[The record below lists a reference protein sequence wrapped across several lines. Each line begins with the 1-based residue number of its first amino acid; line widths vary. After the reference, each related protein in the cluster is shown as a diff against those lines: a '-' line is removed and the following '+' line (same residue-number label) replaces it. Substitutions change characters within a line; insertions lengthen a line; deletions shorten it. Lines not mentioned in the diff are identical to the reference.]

1 MSCSKGGEVSL
12 YIDIGGQER
21 AGPSSCFQDVV
32 IGPIVFV
39 VFFSLLYIRVRNIL
53 ETLPL
58 GGSLVSLTGGLD
70 RLQVATIFALL
81 LQSIVLLFLGTS
93 DFIYHVLQVVTWI
106 GNLVIVVMEMQR
118 GLQRGSEVKL
128 LWIVNFLMQA
138 VRFRVAV
145 LYYTFME
152 PDSPASQGER
162 ASADTVSF
170 IFSTILLAE
179 GLMERPRIKS
189 AASVSY
195 GKMEGAQEGDEK
207 LDAAKTKGEGAASWG
222 SRIMF
227 GWMTPLLKEGSK
239 QQLTDSD
246 LHPLLHGDTSQE
258 AGRKLLEAWQEECRI
273 RPDDP
278 SLFQALKRVWLHDFI
293 ICGFFKLINDT
304 VVFIGP
310 LLLQSLVRFV
320 ESGGDGTQRSS
331 AVDGAILAIGIF
343 LAKTVESMAVNQYF
357 HYGYRIGGQVRAA
370 MTMLVYRKAFLLSSK
385 GYQNFKIG
393 EMVSLMSV
401 DAQRL
406 CSSAPYLH
414 LFWSAPLQLTVATIL
429 LYNLLGASVFG
440 GLMIMIVM
448 IPLSTYIAKKRAG
461 LNRTIMK
468 IKDERSN
475 CMDEVLQGI
484 RVIKYFAWEQSFT
497 KKVQEVRNRE
507 VDLIWKNSLWAI
519 FSTFL
524 WAGSPMLVALISF
537 TFYSLSGNELRP
549 NIAFTALALFNV
561 LRFPLNTLPM
571 IINIVVESQVALG
584 RLTNYLLA
592 DEVDKK
598 YYINCKEGED
608 DPQSLNFSRK
618 EEEVVSEV
626 PIVIQD
632 GRFSWSNAPTAKQE
646 DAAKATTFLSKLLQ
660 IFKGVPKMRKGAELG
675 TYNCVLRDIDLEV
688 RKGELCMVAGKVGC
702 GKTSLL
708 CAILGEMK
716 KESGSVSLSGRI
728 AYAAQQP
735 WIKNATV
742 RDNILFGSEY
752 DEEKYGAV
760 IEVCALLQDFEV
772 LPAGDQTEIGEKG
785 INLSGGQKARISLAR
800 AVYQDAD
807 VYLLDDPLSAVDVH
821 VSKHLFEECVKTYLK
836 GKTIIL
842 VTHQIQYLPGADK
855 VLYLDSNRIVAQG
868 TFASISEAHPHLIDT
883 SHGPSM
889 SRNNSQDDLS
899 KTADLK
905 SASSDKL
912 PNGTDGTN
920 GEKKA
925 RVLKSQSSTGLDSKQ
940 TITKE
945 ARKSGTVPLAVWT
958 SYARSMGLHIA
969 GSVIL
974 AYVISQLIQSAN
986 DFWLTVWSSAYL
998 AHDQAA
1004 ELQTE
1009 QTTPAP
1015 VNTGF
1020 YLGIYALITLISLG
1034 SVTVRSGF
1042 VAIGALRASVKLH
1055 NGMLE
1060 RVLRA
1065 PTRFFDT
1072 TPTGR
1077 VLNRFTSDMY
1087 TLDNEMRET
1096 LSMMLMCLVR
1106 VIQVS
1111 LVIIYVTPTFLP
1123 IVIPLSYVYYRVQ
1136 EFYRNSSRE
1145 LKRLESVAKS
1155 PIFAQFSE
1163 TLNGLSTIRSF
1174 GSQHNFVHNSQQL
1187 NDCFSRAYFGNN
1199 ASNRWLAVR
1208 LEFIGN
1214 IAIGCASLFA
1224 VLQNASD
1231 PAAAGLVG
1239 LSITYA
1245 LEVTGTLNWSIR
1257 TFTQLESYMVA
1268 AERVEEYTT
1277 METEAPAIVDSYRT
1291 ADSWPSE
1298 GKLSFDN
1305 VKLRYREGLEPA
1317 LKGITFATEAGE
1329 KVGIVGRTGAGKST
1343 LAVALF
1349 RMVEIFE
1356 GTILLDGV
1364 DISKIGLDDLR
1375 KNVSIIPQDPVLFTG
1390 TIRSNLDPFSE
1401 YSDSSVDDALS
1412 KVHMLD
1418 YVRSNGGLLH
1428 VVQEGGKNLSVG
1440 QRQLLCMARA
1450 LLRNAKVIVMDEAT
1464 ASVDMQTDSF
1474 IQETIREQFKHS
1486 TVLTIAHR
1494 LDTIKTCDRV
1504 MVLGEGRVLEMGH
1517 PSTLQ
1522 KDTTSIFYKMT
1533 SDSAAAA
1540 EMLS

>member
-1 MSCSKGGEVSL
+1 
-12 YIDIGGQER
+12 
-21 AGPSSCFQDVV
+21 
-32 IGPIVFV
+32 
-39 VFFSLLYIRVRNIL
+39 
-53 ETLPL
+53 
-58 GGSLVSLTGGLD
+58 
-70 RLQVATIFALL
+70 
-81 LQSIVLLFLGTS
+81 
-93 DFIYHVLQVVTWI
+93 
-106 GNLVIVVMEMQR
+106 MEMQR

-207 LDAAKTKGEGAASWG
+207 LDAAKTKGE
-222 SRIMF
+222 
-227 GWMTPLLKEGSK
+227 
-239 QQLTDSD
+239 
-246 LHPLLHGDTSQE
+246 
-258 AGRKLLEAWQEECRI
+258 
-273 RPDDP
+273 
-278 SLFQALKRVWLHDFI
+278 ALKRVWLHDFI

-598 YYINCKEGED
+598 
-608 DPQSLNFSRK
+608 K

-708 CAILGEMK
+708 CAILGEMRR
-716 KESGSVSLSGRI
+716 SRGACL
-728 AYAAQQP
+728 YLP

>member
-1 MSCSKGGEVSL
+1 MSCGEGEVSL

-32 IGPIVFV
+32 IGPIVSV
-39 VFFSLLYIRVRNIL
+39 VFFAFLYIRVRSLL
-53 ETLPL
+53 EKSPL
-58 GGSLVSLTGGLD
+58 AGSIISLTGWLD
-70 RLQVATIFALL
+70 RLQVLTVLALL
-81 LQSIVLLFLGTS
+81 LQSIVLLFLGPS
-93 DFIYHVLQVVTWI
+93 DFVYHVLQVVTWV
-106 GNLVIVVMEMQR
+106 GNLAIVIMEIQR

-128 LWIVNFLMQA
+128 LWILNFLMQA

-152 PDSPASQGER
+152 PDSPASQRER

-170 IFSTILLAE
+170 VFSTVLLCQ
-179 GLMERPRIKS
+179 GLMERPHIKS
-189 AASVSY
+189 SATVSY
-195 GKMEGAQEGDEK
+195 GKMEGEGETDVRAEGSK
-207 LDAAKTKGEGAASWG
+207 AKGEGAASWG

-246 LHPLLHGDTSQE
+246 LYPLLHGDTSEE

-278 SLFQALKRVWLHDFI
+278 SLFSALRRVWLHDFI
-293 ICGFFKLINDT
+293 ICGCFKLINDT

-320 ESGGDGTQRSS
+320 ENGGDGTQKSS

-370 MTMLVYRKAFLLSSK
+370 ITMLVYRKAFLLSSK

-406 CSSAPYLH
+406 CTSAPYLH

-429 LYNLLGASVFG
+429 LYNLLGVSVFG

-507 VDLIWKNSLWAI
+507 IDLIWKNSMWAI

-524 WAGSPMLVALISF
+524 WAGSPMLVALITF

-571 IINIVVESQVALG
+571 IINIIVESQVALG

-598 YYINCKEGED
+598 YYLNAKEGLD
-608 DPQSLNFSRK
+608 DPQSLYFSRK
-618 EEEVVSEV
+618 EEDQLAES

-632 GRFSWSNAPTAKQE
+632 GRFSWSNTPTAKQE
-646 DAAKATTFLSKLLQ
+646 DKKASNFLSKLLQ
-660 IFKGVPKMRKGAELG
+660 IFKGVPKMRKGDELT

-688 RKGELCMVAGKVGC
+688 KKGELCMVAGKVGC

-821 VSKHLFEECVKTYLK
+821 VSKHLFEECIKRYLR

-855 VLYLDSNRIVAQG
+855 VLYLDGSRIVAQG

-883 SHGPSM
+883 SHSSSM

-899 KTADLK
+899 KGGELK
-905 SASSDKL
+905 SSSSTDKL
-912 PNGTDGTN
+912 TNGTN

-925 RVLKSQSSTGLDSKQ
+925 RVLKSQSSTGLDSK

-958 SYARSMGLHIA
+958 SYARSMGVHIA
-969 GSVIL
+969 ASVIL
-974 AYVISQLIQSAN
+974 AYVLSQLIQSAN

-998 AHDQAA
+998 AHDQAS
-1004 ELQTE
+1004 ELQLVG
-1009 QTTPAP
+1009 TTPAP

-1020 YLGIYALITLISLG
+1020 YLGIYAIITLVSLG

-1042 VAIGALRASVKLH
+1042 VAVGALRAAVKLH

-1060 RVLRA
+1060 QVLRA

-1096 LSMMLMCLVR
+1096 LSMMLMCVVR
-1106 VIQVS
+1106 VVQVS

-1136 EFYRNSSRE
+1136 QFYRNSSRE

-1174 GSQHNFVHNSQQL
+1174 GSQHDFVVNSQQL
-1187 NDCFSRAYFGNN
+1187 NDYFSRAYFSNN

-1268 AERVEEYTT
+1268 AERVEEYST

-1305 VKLRYREGLEPA
+1305 VKLRYR
-1317 LKGITFATEAGE
+1317 
-1329 KVGIVGRTGAGKST
+1329 
-1343 LAVALF
+1343 
-1349 RMVEIFE
+1349 
-1356 GTILLDGV
+1356 
-1364 DISKIGLDDLR
+1364 
-1375 KNVSIIPQDPVLFTG
+1375 
-1390 TIRSNLDPFSE
+1390 
-1401 YSDSSVDDALS
+1401 
-1412 KVHMLD
+1412 
-1418 YVRSNGGLLH
+1418 
-1428 VVQEGGKNLSVG
+1428 
-1440 QRQLLCMARA
+1440 
-1450 LLRNAKVIVMDEAT
+1450 
-1464 ASVDMQTDSF
+1464 
-1474 IQETIREQFKHS
+1474 
-1486 TVLTIAHR
+1486 
-1494 LDTIKTCDRV
+1494 
-1504 MVLGEGRVLEMGH
+1504 
-1517 PSTLQ
+1517 
-1522 KDTTSIFYKMT
+1522 
-1533 SDSAAAA
+1533 
-1540 EMLS
+1540 